1 MRRPATPASPIVVKI
16 GSSSLT
22 AVDGGLDD
30 AAVERVAA
38 QVEALWALGHPTVLV
53 TSAAVAAGL
62 PVIGLSSPP
71 RDLPGLQVAAA
82 VGQSKLM
89 ERYSRAFGAYERV
102 VGQVLLTRDVLA
114 HRGQYLHGRQ
124 ALERML
130 ELGIVPIVNENDTV
144 VVDELKL
151 GDNDRLAA
159 IVSHLVGAGMLVILT
174 DTGGLYSRDPR
185 LTDDAELLSAVRHTD
200 EILDDLHRRSTK
212 GVLGSGGV
220 ATKVSAARM
229 AAWSGVPTVIADA
242 TAPDVTTRAA
252 RGEGVGTWVEPRES
266 KLTARKLWIAFGL
279 PSLGR
284 LVVAEGAATALT
296 RRGSSLLAVGI
307 TSVEG
312 TFDGGSAVEVV
323 DATGGL
329 VGKGIVAMS
338 ATDLGHVLGEHTSVA
353 GGEVIHRDDLAVLV

>member
-1 MRRPATPASPIVVKI
+1 MRRPATPGSPIVVKV

-53 TSAAVAAGL
+53 SSGAVAAGL
-62 PVIGLSSPP
+62 VVIGLSNPP

-89 ERYSRAFGAYERV
+89 ERYARAFAAHGRV

-229 AAWSGVPTVIADA
+229 AAWSGVPTVIADT

-252 RGEGVGTWVEPRES
+252 GGEDVGTWVEPRES
-266 KLTARKLWIAFGL
+266 RLTARKLWIAFGL
-279 PSLGR
+279 RSLGR
-284 LVVAEGAATALT
+284 LVVDEGAAAALT
-296 RRGSSLLAVGI
+296 RRGSSLLAAGI

-312 TFDGGSAVEVV
+312 RFDAGSAVEVV

-329 VGKGIVAMS
+329 VGKGIVGMS
-338 ATDLGHVLGEHTSVA
+338 AAGLGEVLGEHSSVA
-353 GGEVIHRDDLAVLV
+353 GGEAIHRDDLAVLV